1 MSVQMLTKEAGDE
14 LFELDEE
21 ELEFLLG
28 VRVKAIEEDPQI
40 QGFFQPDVSYADRFG
55 DKNSLRRIG
64 KRMVDK
70 LHMQAYTFVCG
81 TDPDDEQSRQEIL
94 DALKISSGAA
104 VAALAA
110 VLVSGLGLAA
120 AVAGVVA
127 ALIIKKFIKPTLDA
141 GYEAMCTEW
150 KKYLPESGE

>member
-1 MSVQMLTKEAGDE
+1 MTVQMLTKEAGDE
-14 LFELDEE
+14 LLELDEE

-40 QGFFQPDVSYADRFG
+40 QGFFQPNVSYADRFG
-55 DKNSLRRIG
+55 PRDSLGRIG

-81 TDPDDEQSRQEIL
+81 ADPEDEKSRQDIL
-94 DALKISSGAA
+94 NAFKISSGAA

-110 VLVSGLGLAA
+110 TLVSGLGLAA

-127 ALIIKKFIKPTLDA
+127 ALIIKKFIKPTLGA

-150 KKYLPESGE
+150 KKHLPEGSE